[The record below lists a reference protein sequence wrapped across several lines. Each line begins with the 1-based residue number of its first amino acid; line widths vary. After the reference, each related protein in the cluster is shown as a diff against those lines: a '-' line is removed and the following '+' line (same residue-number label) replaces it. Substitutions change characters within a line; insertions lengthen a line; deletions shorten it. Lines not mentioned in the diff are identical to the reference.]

1 MSTWLVNN
9 FDINKSELPI
19 PYREIIKVDDK
30 AVKRVLGLPMGPD
43 SVIYEKKSYYDT
55 FTESYQV
62 FGHENDHK
70 APTFVE
76 VEK

>member
-1 MSTWLVNN
+1 M
-9 FDINKSELPI
+9 
-19 PYREIIKVDDK
+19 DDK

-43 SVIYEKKSYYDT
+43 SVIYEKKSYSDT
-55 FTESYQV
+55 FTEFYEV
-62 FGHENDHK
+62 FGHENDHM